1 MDVEKLIH
9 CLRCCSKVDAHN
21 IGCDD
26 CGLEYCGPECQQ
38 LCGTA
43 ATALS
48 TLQAENAQLR
58 ADLEYER
65 EHANAYYEEC
75 GQWEAENEKLR
86 ETVDKYATAARAIAL
101 HLKPFCDESLPYDE
115 MIADAARKA
124 SDELEQVKAER
135 DAAVSWA
142 QKYTESI
149 DMPCV
154 ACKHN
159 TGDYV
164 CTAICG
170 NCGPMGAESCKW
182 EFDFSGELK
191 ED

>member
-1 MDVEKLIH
+1 MDIEKLIEQLNDWNEKYISNL
-9 CLRCCSKVDAHN
+9 CGKRTMKCEEYCIK
-21 IGCDD
+21 DD
-26 CGLEYCGPECQQ
+26 CLIVK
-38 LCGTA
+38 A

-48 TLQAENAQLR
+48 TLQAEN
-58 ADLEYER
+58 
-65 EHANAYYEEC
+65 
-75 GQWEAENEKLR
+75 EKLR
-86 ETVDKYATAARAIAL
+86 A
-101 HLKPFCDESLPYDE
+101 
-115 MIADAARKA
+115 
-124 SDELEQVKAER
+124 ELEQVKAER
-135 DAAVSWA
+135 DAVVSWA

>member
-1 MDVEKLIH
+1 MDYDKLIEQLNDWNEKYISNL
-9 CLRCCSKVDAHN
+9 CGDRTIKCEEYCIK
-21 IGCDD
+21 DD
-26 CGLEYCGPECQQ
+26 CLIVK
-38 LCGTA
+38 A

-48 TLQAENAQLR
+48 TLQAEN
-58 ADLEYER
+58 
-65 EHANAYYEEC
+65 
-75 GQWEAENEKLR
+75 EKLR
-86 ETVDKYATAARAIAL
+86 A
-101 HLKPFCDESLPYDE
+101 
-115 MIADAARKA
+115 
-124 SDELEQVKAER
+124 ELEQVKAER

>member
-1 MDVEKLIH
+1 MNYDKLIERLH
-9 CLRCCSKVDAHN
+9 KEAYGSDIEELL
-21 IGCDD
+21 
-26 CGLEYCGPECQQ
+26 LEA
-38 LCGTA
+38 T
-43 ATALS
+43 TALF
-48 TLQAENAQLR
+48 TLQ
-58 ADLEYER
+58 
-65 EHANAYYEEC
+65 
-75 GQWEAENEKLR
+75 AENEKLR
-86 ETVDKYATAARAIAL
+86 A
-101 HLKPFCDESLPYDE
+101 
-115 MIADAARKA
+115 
-124 SDELEQVKAER
+124 ELERVKAER

>member
-1 MDVEKLIH
+1 MDIEKLIH
-9 CLRCCSKVDAHN
+9 CLQCCSKVDAHN

-48 TLQAENAQLR
+48 TLQAEN
-58 ADLEYER
+58 
-65 EHANAYYEEC
+65 
-75 GQWEAENEKLR
+75 EKLR
-86 ETVDKYATAARAIAL
+86 A
-101 HLKPFCDESLPYDE
+101 
-115 MIADAARKA
+115 
-124 SDELEQVKAER
+124 ELEKVKAER